1 MALKTITD
9 IAEVRAGDTAYF
21 RHLACGIE
29 VIENDRQDD
38 EKSLYVRTPKD
49 FPFGPG
55 NNWWWARNSA
65 FLYAEREVPD
75 KKLPRVA
82 HCHPKAFFTQSG
94 RIVYY
99 DGLNDAI
106 FPWNIWDPLKH
117 RTECFDGEDLL
128 DHLPASEFPLLKAIP
143 GEVAE

>member
-9 IAEVRAGDTAYF
+9 IGEVRAGDVAYF
-21 RHLACGIE
+21 RHLTCGIE

-38 EKSLYVRTPKD
+38 EKSLYVIIPKD
-49 FPFGPG
+49 FLFGLG
-55 NNWWWARNSA
+55 NNWWARNSA

-75 KKLPRVA
+75 KKLPVVTEGEA
-82 HCHPKAFFTQSG
+82 AAFFTQSG

-99 DGLNDAI
+99 DGLNDAT